1 MFSKA
6 DGEETDSQR
15 LADSKFCLRILP
27 VFYSDNYVSVL
38 PGESK
43 TVMLDYTPSAAN
55 ANVLVSLERWNGE
68 EQFISIE

>member
-1 MFSKA
+1 
-6 DGEETDSQR
+6 
-15 LADSKFCLRILP
+15 